1 MKKTYVFLILFNICL
16 LNCNAQQNFSSSYT
30 YAQMYYKDDI
40 EKITFTIPKEKAV
53 EGTAKLLF
61 LDKNNNETVCYE
73 MPVQIK
79 NNKCKYVLKKIPSG
93 RIGGITRELYEEYY
107 GSEYEWLIHLKI
119 IFEDG
124 SEYIYEDNYL
134 CIGAMFDDEN
144 IGYTGNYNFEIR
156 GKIKIEEDDFSFI
169 LPAGYKEFTALRNK
183 LFPAQKNFA
192 KVYSTVDYSY
202 WAGFSFEKP
211 FKEFFSI
218 GSFQLIEFSTY
229 YDTWTD
235 FLIAFGDFL
244 KETHSVKKS
253 DVIKVKTANG
263 LEGVKETVKTGSN
276 SFREVYLFPC
286 KDKIL
291 YIAIDRK
298 IKDSELEKI
307 IPSILETL
315 EEQTIEYQR
324 DTLEAKLID
333 KR

>member
-1 MKKTYVFLILFNICL
+1 MVKILIYFLYLH
-16 LNCNAQQNFSSSYT
+16 
-30 YAQMYYKDDI
+30 
-40 EKITFTIPKEKAV
+40 
-53 EGTAKLLF
+53 
-61 LDKNNNETVCYE
+61 
-73 MPVQIK
+73 
-79 NNKCKYVLKKIPSG
+79 
-93 RIGGITRELYEEYY
+93 
-107 GSEYEWLIHLKI
+107 HLKI

-134 CIGAMFDDEN
+134 CIRAMFDDEN
-144 IGYTGNYNFEIR
+144 IGYTGNYNYEIR

-253 DVIKVKTANG
+253 DVVKVKTANG

-333 KR
+333 KM

>member
-1 MKKTYVFLILFNICL
+1 
-16 LNCNAQQNFSSSYT
+16 
-30 YAQMYYKDDI
+30 MYYKDDI
-40 EKITFTIPKEKAV
+40 EKIAFTIPKEKAV

-134 CIGAMFDDEN
+134 HIGAMFDDEN
-144 IGYTGNYNFEIR
+144 TGYTGNYNFEIR

-169 LPAGYKEFTALRNK
+169 LPAGYKEFTALQNK

-202 WAGFSFEKP
+202 WAGFSLKKP
-211 FKEFFSI
+211 FREFFSI

-235 FLIAFGDFL
+235 FLIAVGDFL

-253 DVIKVKTANG
+253 DVVKVKTANG

-286 KDKIL
+286 NGKIL

-315 EEQTIEYQR
+315 EVKTIEYQR
-324 DTLEAKLID
+324 DTLEAKSD
-333 KR
+333 

>member
-1 MKKTYVFLILFNICL
+1 MKKTYVFLILCNICL

-79 NNKCKYVLKKIPSG
+79 NNKCKYILKKIPSG

-124 SEYIYEDNYL
+124 FEYIYEDNYL

-244 KETHSVKKS
+244 KETHSAKES
-253 DVIKVKTANG
+253 DVVKVKTANG

-315 EEQTIEYQR
+315 EVKTIEYQR
-324 DTLEAKLID
+324 DTLEAKSD
-333 KR
+333 